1 VFVLL
6 TNIEDIMTLNLAAD
20 APLLQA
26 FATLPDPRK
35 SRNQIYPLIDIL
47 AVAVIGILCS
57 ANDWV
62 NVVRWAN
69 AYEGWFQ
76 SVGLC
81 LNGVPSHDTIGRFFR
96 LVDPKAFEH
105 CFSQWVQMIAGK
117 IQGVIA
123 IDGKTIRN
131 SNHAFS
137 EQKAAHIV
145 TAFSADNDIILGQ
158 LKTAEKSNEITAIPE
173 LLDTLL
179 LKGCIITIDA
189 MGCQTAI
196 AKKIQE
202 RQGDYV
208 FGLKGNQGTLHA
220 EAVNFFDQ
228 ALEAGAQESGC
239 TYAKTIEKGHGRIE
253 TREVWVTSDLSWLE
267 GVNEW
272 AGLQS
277 MICVKSTRE
286 EKGKVTVE
294 KRYYISSL
302 RAEAERMGEIIRSH
316 WGIENKLHWH
326 LDVTFNEDKS
336 KIYAGHGAENFSLL
350 KRCVLNLVK
359 ADTTEKASITTK
371 RRIAGWNPAYRL
383 QLLGVK

>member
-1 VFVLL
+1 
-6 TNIEDIMTLNLAAD
+6 MTLNLAAD

-26 FATLPDPRK
+26 FAKLPDPRK
-35 SRNQIYPLIDIL
+35 SRNQIYPLIDIV
-47 AVAVIGILCS
+47 AVAIIGILCS

-69 AYEGWFQ
+69 AYENWFQ

-81 LNGVPSHDTIGRFFR
+81 FNGVPSHDTIGRFFR
-96 LVDPKAFEH
+96 LVDPKAFEG
-105 CFSQWVQMIAGK
+105 CFVAWIQMIADK

-123 IDGKTIRN
+123 IDGKTICN
-131 SNHAFS
+131 SGNAFN

-145 TAFSADNDIILGQ
+145 TAFAAENDIILGQ

-173 LLDTLL
+173 LLDTLV
-179 LKGCIITIDA
+179 LKDCTVTIDA

-196 AKKIQE
+196 VKKI
-202 RQGDYV
+202 RDSQGDYV
-208 FGLKGNQGTLHA
+208 LGLKGNQGTLHA

-228 ALEAGAQESGC
+228 AIEVGAEEAECEYHS
-239 TYAKTIEKGHGRIE
+239 TVEKGHGRIE
-253 TREVWVTSDLSWLE
+253 EREVWMTSNLEWLE
-267 GVNEW
+267 GSDDWE
-272 AGLQS
+272 GLQS
-277 MICVKSTRE
+277 LICIRSTRH
-286 EKGKVTVE
+286 EKGKTTIE
-294 KRYYISSL
+294 KRYYISIL
-302 RAEAERMGEIIRSH
+302 RTTAQRIGEVIRLH

-336 KIYAGHGAENFSLL
+336 KIRAGHGAENFSLL

-359 ADTTEKASITTK
+359 ADTSEVGSITTK

-383 QLLGVK
+383 RLLGVK

>member
-1 VFVLL
+1 
-6 TNIEDIMTLNLAAD
+6 MTLNLAAD

-26 FATLPDPRK
+26 FAKLPDPRK
-35 SRNQIYPLIDIL
+35 SRNQIYPLIDII

-62 NVVRWAN
+62 NLVRWAN
-69 AYEGWFQ
+69 AYESWFQ

-96 LVDPKAFEH
+96 LVDPKAFEG
-105 CFSQWVQMIAGK
+105 CFVTWVQMIAHT

-123 IDGKTIRN
+123 IDGKTICN
-131 SNHAFS
+131 SEDAFN
-137 EQKAAHIV
+137 EKKAAHIV
-145 TAFSADNDIILGQ
+145 TAFAAENDIILGQ

-173 LLDTLL
+173 LLKTLV
-179 LKGCIITIDA
+179 LKGCTVTIDA

-196 AKKIQE
+196 AKTIRE
-202 RQGDYV
+202 GQGDYV
-208 FGLKGNQGTLHA
+208 LGLKGNQGTLHA

-228 ALEAGAQESGC
+228 AISAGAEESEC
-239 TYAKTIEKGHGRIE
+239 DYYKTIEKGHGRIE
-253 TREVWVTSDLSWLE
+253 EREIWVTSGLDWLE
-267 GVNEW
+267 SSSEW
-272 AGLQS
+272 EGLKS
-277 MICVKSTRE
+277 LICVKSARH
-286 EKGKVTVE
+286 EKE
-294 KRYYISSL
+294 KTTCERRYYISSL
-302 RAEAERMGEIIRSH
+302 QENAQRMGEVIRLH

-336 KIYAGHGAENFSLL
+336 KIRAGHGAENFSLL

-359 ADTTEKASITTK
+359 ADTTETGSITTK

-383 QLLGVK
+383 RLLGVK